1 MAITFK
7 NQQVLRDISWDVKKG
22 ERVGL
27 VGVNGAGKT
36 TQLQVR
42 LAAAQWDGGCRLQGS
57 SGMGVWLRCLAAEGW
72 EAVQRPVGSR
82 RQLGPRLFTSAAHA
96 ALSPGCPC
104 RMQAV
109 LVAHQTVPLLRHVT
123 CRSSSAR

>member
-42 LAAAQWDGGCRLQGS
+42 RHPELPGRR
-57 SGMGVWLRCLAAEGW
+57 WLPLH
-72 EAVQRPVGSR
+72 P
-82 RQLGPRLFTSAAHA
+82 P
-96 ALSPGCPC
+96 
-104 RMQAV
+104 
-109 LVAHQTVPLLRHVT
+109 PLLLPLLPLPLYVQ
-123 CRSSSAR
+123 